1 MKNILSLFVFSFL
14 FFGSA
19 FAQNTEQQVELSD
32 PQAQKI
38 FENVRAKYDEY
49 QSMKVEVSIE
59 IEVPE
64 QPVIKQ
70 KGVLIQKQENYQLEL
85 EDQLHICNGKELW
98 LYLKEKNEVQIHE
111 VGDGDDALLTPK
123 DLLKFYERTDYIS
136 ALTNEYSKKNRTV
149 QQIEMKPAERGG
161 DILKFRVEIYK
172 KTSEIVSIKAF
183 FADGVRYNVYVD
195 KLTPSPEVL
204 PDFVFN
210 PKKYPGVNVED
221 LRID

>member
-1 MKNILSLFVFSFL
+1 MKNIFSLFVFSFL

-49 QSMKVEVSIE
+49 
-59 IEVPE
+59 
-64 QPVIKQ
+64 VIKQ